1 MSVRVTTRNQLSGSR
16 GEKLVAKS
24 QVCPSCKKKQTLRTL
39 PPNFKCADI
48 ICDFCG
54 FLAQVKTFESDDVD
68 KLPPTI
74 LGAAWKPQR
83 ERMESGIYYPLY
95 LVANQKT
102 KTKYSIWY
110 LPADLQTAEMFIARK
125 PLSSKAK
132 RAGWQGFTIDLR
144 KALSQPVRLQ

>member
-1 MSVRVTTRNQLSGSR
+1 MTTRNQQTGSR

-24 QVCPSCKKKQTLRTL
+24 QTCPRCKKKQTLRTL

-54 FLAQVKTFESDDVD
+54 YLAQVKTFESDDTN

-74 LGAAWKPQR
+74 LGAAWAPQR
-83 ERMESGIYYPLY
+83 ERMESGIFYPLY
-95 LVANQKT
+95 LVASLKASNKF
-102 KTKYSIWY
+102 SIWY
-110 LPADLQTAEMFIARK
+110 LPADFQTAEMFVARK
-125 PLSSKAK
+125 PLSAMAK

-144 KALSQPVRLQ
+144 KALSQPVRLH

>member
-1 MSVRVTTRNQLSGSR
+1 MVTRNQESGSR
-16 GEKLVAKS
+16 GERLIAKS
-24 QVCPSCKKKQTLRTL
+24 QRCPNCKKHKTLKTL

-54 FLAQVKTFESDDVD
+54 FLAQVKSFEADDIN

-83 ERMESGIYYPLY
+83 ERMESGIFYPLY
-95 LVANQKT
+95 LVAKQRT
-102 KTKYSIWY
+102 KNKYAVWY
-110 LPADLQTAEMFIARK
+110 LPADLQTAEMFVARN
-125 PLSSKAK
+125 PLSSTAR

>member
-1 MSVRVTTRNQLSGSR
+1 MTTSNQESGSQ
-16 GEKLVAKS
+16 GERLVAKS

-39 PPNFKCADI
+39 PTNFKCADI

-54 FLAQVKTFESDDVD
+54 FLAQVKTFESVD
-68 KLPPTI
+68 INKLPPI
-74 LGAAWKPQR
+74 IFGAAWKPQR

-102 KTKYSIWY
+102 KRRQSIWY
-110 LPADLQTAEMFIARK
+110 LPADLQTAEMFIPRK
-125 PLSSKAK
+125 PLSSTAK

-144 KALSQPVRLQ
+144 KALSQPVRLR